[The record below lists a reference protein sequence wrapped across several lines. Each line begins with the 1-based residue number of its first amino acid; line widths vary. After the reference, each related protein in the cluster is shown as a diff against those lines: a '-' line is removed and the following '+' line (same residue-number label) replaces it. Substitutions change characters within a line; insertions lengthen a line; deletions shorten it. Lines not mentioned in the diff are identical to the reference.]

1 MTFFGDIAGFLGSLI
16 ILAGFARVNVLKR
29 TPDALFNLL
38 NLLGAA
44 LLAVSLSINY
54 NLPALLLEI
63 AWMGIALYGLYAG
76 WLKKS

>member
-29 TPDALFNLL
+29 APDALFNLL

-63 AWMGIALYGLYAG
+63 AWMGIAFYGLYAG

>member
-1 MTFFGDIAGFLGSLI
+1 MSLWGNIAGFLGSLI
-16 ILAGFARVNVLKR
+16 ILAGFAYVNVLKR

-38 NLLGAA
+38 NLSGAA

-63 AWMGIALYGLYAG
+63 AWMGIALYGLYTG
-76 WLKKS
+76 WREKN